1 MSDYNYGGEY
11 EVPARTSDLAV
22 YSLIAGVLSYVIL
35 PFVGAIA
42 AVIMGHMALGEIKRS
57 GGALG
62 GRGMAVGGLV
72 LGYIQI
78 LAVPLLVVL
87 AVLAMGFLMTAS
99 MDERESAM
107 AEAVAEAEA
116 ERNAK
121 IAEQTAHQG
130 EEVAK
135 AQVMKFGLAV
145 EKYDNDMDA
154 LPPQEKGLFSL
165 MEAPEGEGKAMWK
178 GPYIREI
185 PLDPWGKPY
194 QYRVIET
201 EKEGEKAVIFSLGPD
216 GRESKDDILWTMEGA
231 D

>member
-11 EVPARTSDLAV
+11 EVPARTSDLAL

-121 IAEQTAHQG
+121 IAEQTAHQ
-130 EEVAK
+130 
-135 AQVMKFGLAV
+135 
-145 EKYDNDMDA
+145 
-154 LPPQEKGLFSL
+154 
-165 MEAPEGEGKAMWK
+165 
-178 GPYIREI
+178 
-185 PLDPWGKPY
+185 
-194 QYRVIET
+194 
-201 EKEGEKAVIFSLGPD
+201 
-216 GRESKDDILWTMEGA
+216 
-231 D
+231 